1 MIIYILRKIVTFLF
15 IVCVLAQISFCLVY
29 FVPDSIFF
37 NLSFFDAYTAFFKQL
52 IQGQFILLSGEHVPF
67 LQTLSATFELCIL
80 ALIITLLIG
89 IPLGVF
95 LGLSNIN
102 WLNNTIRLSCLLLYS
117 CPLVLIVIVAMY
129 LSSSTWSLFIN
140 FNIAPPV
147 TSASLLD
154 IILSSKTDKIELLLE
169 QMQYLLL
176 PITILS
182 IQPSIVTIQLVSQN
196 VKNTA
201 QQNFIKMAI
210 IRETSPFKILRKH
223 LLPNSIPATIP
234 LLTYNT
240 TTLLFSTMV
249 IEILFNRVGL
259 GQWIMMA
266 YYHHNYSIIAIAIL
280 ACGSLISLL
289 TLFGEISAIVIYPMR
304 HKENYV

>member
-1 MIIYILRKIVTFLF
+1 M
-15 IVCVLAQISFCLVY
+15 
-29 FVPDSIFF
+29 
-37 NLSFFDAYTAFFKQL
+37 
-52 IQGQFILLSGEHVPF
+52 QGQFILLSGEHVPF
-67 LQTLSATFELCIL
+67 LHTLSATFELCIL
-80 ALIITLLIG
+80 ALVITLFIG

-117 CPLVLIVIVAMY
+117 CPLVLIVIVTMY
-129 LSSSTWSLFIN
+129 LSSSRWSLFIN
-140 FNIAPPV
+140 FNVAPPV
-147 TSASLLD
+147 SSTSLLD
-154 IILSSKTDKIELLLE
+154 IIISSKTDKIKLLFE

-210 IRETSPFKILRKH
+210 IREISPFKILRKH

-249 IEILFNRVGL
+249 VEILFNRVGL

-266 YYHHNYSIIAIAIL
+266 YHHHNYSIIAIAIL